1 MPSLSSSLP
10 AARGIFALCATLAL
24 GACDLPA
31 TRDPAVAALSI
42 NPLRAEPAAGARPAM
57 TGSFRV
63 AYRAVDDSTYARWQ
77 NDFRE
82 ARFLEDVAGW
92 LNEWIAL
99 PKDVTIGF
107 EKCGEPNAY
116 YHPETR
122 SVSLCYELVE
132 DLDDALAA
140 DGDPQ
145 GAQAVSDALLF
156 TALHEVGHALV
167 DVLDIPIAGREE
179 DAVDQL
185 AAVMLVDGSDEG
197 SEAAVNGAS
206 GLATDKEE
214 LDDLTFADE
223 HALGSQRF
231 YNVLC
236 LVYGQD
242 PEGYASWVRDGTLP
256 QERAAGCE
264 AEYVHVSR
272 SWDRLLEPYLK
283 D

>member
-1 MPSLSSSLP
+1 MFVLG
-10 AARGIFALCATLAL
+10 AVLAL
-24 GACDLPA
+24 GACDLPVSR
-31 TRDPAVAALSI
+31 TPASAASAI
-42 NPLRAEPAAGARPAM
+42 SPLRSEPAPPPPARPAM

-77 NDFRE
+77 DDFRK

-116 YHPETR
+116 YHPETH

-132 DLDDALAA
+132 DLDDAL
-140 DGDPQ
+140 DGAGDEK

-156 TALHEVGHALV
+156 TTLHEVGHALV
-167 DVLDIPIAGREE
+167 DVLDIPITGREE

-206 GLATDKEE
+206 GLATDEEE
-214 LDDLTFADE
+214 LNDLTFADE

-242 PEGYASWVRDGTLP
+242 PDAYANWVADGTLP
-256 QERAAGCE
+256 RERAEGCE
-264 AEYVHVSR
+264 QEYAHVSR

>member
-1 MPSLSSSLP
+1 MPPPL
-10 AARGIFALCATLAL
+10 ARSVRALLTL
-24 GACDLPA
+24 GAALVLASCDLPA
-31 TRDPAVAALSI
+31 AQVPAVPV
-42 NPLRAEPAAGARPAM
+42 NPLRAEPAAPAAKPAM
-57 TGSFRV
+57 TGKFRV

-77 NDFRE
+77 NDFRD
-82 ARFLEDVAGW
+82 ARFLEDVAEW
-92 LNEWIAL
+92 LNGWIAL
-99 PKDVTIGF
+99 PHDVTIGF
-107 EKCGEPNAY
+107 DRCGEPNAY

-122 SVSLCYELVE
+122 TVSLCYELVA

-140 DGDPQ
+140 DGDEE

-156 TALHEVGHALV
+156 TTLHEVGHALV

-197 SEAAVNGAS
+197 SEAAVNGAA
-206 GLATDKEE
+206 GLATDDEE
-214 LDDLTFADE
+214 LDTLAFADE

-236 LVYGQD
+236 LVYGQH
-242 PEGYASWVRDGTLP
+242 PQGYAGWVTDGTLP
-256 QERAAGCE
+256 GERAAGCVE
-264 AEYVHVSR
+264 EYAHVSR